1 MNPEPTQETP
11 DTMHKEETVKDDGRQ
26 LIYYTFSSDDSSD
39 ETAAD
44 APASEEAPSHV

>member
-1 MNPEPTQETP
+1 MNPEPASKMP

-26 LIYYTFSSDDSSD
+26 LIYYTFSSD